1 MGHLYHGYVSH
12 NQRVYDHRHCHD
24 SSQKSSK
31 SCLHV
36 VELPE
41 EKSARDGHVLCAAG
55 TSWQLVVMRFLLLQ
69 LMHTDF
75 FLNIIV
81 YIAISKTTITWMNM
95 TQCNDQSFIIC
106 LASSM
111 ITTEMNHEI
120 WTIRTWQDLQT
131 IKQSNSNLLQ
141 WGANNIDPIRPMGLE
156 KKEGISKVGML
167 LGFDHGSGENL
178 FWALCP
184 DKYKYSFLFGS
195 RSCGH
200 HSFHKSL
207 HANNSRDSSSQH
219 HRHRSAII
227 GSSNGKHLEAGPGRC
242 SRALLEPLDSVSN
255 K

>member
-1 MGHLYHGYVSH
+1 MVMFFVLLEP
-12 NQRVYDHRHCHD
+12 HD
-24 SSQKSSK
+24 NLSWCG
-31 SCLHV
+31 SC
-36 VELPE
+36 
-41 EKSARDGHVLCAAG
+41 CF
-55 TSWQLVVMRFLLLQ
+55 SWCTQ
-69 LMHTDF
+69 F
-75 FLNIIV
+75 FLFNIII

-95 TQCNDQSFIIC
+95 TRCNDQSFIIC

-120 WTIRTWQDLQT
+120 WTIRTWQYLIFTNNQT
-131 IKQSNSNLLQ
+131 IKQQLVAVRRKQHRSNQ
-141 WGANNIDPIRPMGLE
+141 ANGIRE
-156 KKEGISKVGML
+156 KRRI
-167 LGFDHGSGENL
+167 FQSGHVTWIWSRIWENL